1 MAGHRCA
8 RATFIMEAIVIA
20 TELFGAQEKSAPSQA
35 RRILLTAKTGSTRPS
50 LRAATFGRSSNAV

>member
-20 TELFGAQEKSAPSQA
+20 TELFGAQEK
-35 RRILLTAKTGSTRPS
+35 
-50 LRAATFGRSSNAV
+50 LRHHTLGEFF